1 MNDSLVNTT
10 HKTRPWRDVSYAIAA
25 PGRDRG
31 KANVGYLAAGF
42 MRVLDN
48 TQHNSDGVL
57 QIANM
62 GREAIEG
69 ANFKRGMMRTAWRTV
84 QRHERYKNRLGGLER
99 LYEIAMKGLG

>member
-57 QIANM
+57 QIAKHGTRGNR
-62 GREAIEG
+62 GSKLQTGDGENRVENSAETRTIQKQARG
-69 ANFKRGMMRTAWRTV
+69 AGKIV
-84 QRHERYKNRLGGLER
+84 
-99 LYEIAMKGLG
+99 

>member
-1 MNDSLVNTT
+1 MVNTT
-10 HKTRPWRDVSYAIAA
+10 HKSRPWQEVSYSIAA
-25 PGRDRG
+25 PGRDGG

-48 TQHNSDGVL
+48 TQLNHDGVL

-69 ANFKRGMMRTAWRTV
+69 ASFTKTMVRNAWRTV
-84 QRHERYKNRLGGLER
+84 QRHERYKESLGGLER